1 MALYKMLFRIYY
13 FILNIDFKII
23 LLNKI
28 KYRFLSYF
36 GILIRNYAKKHL
48 SKSSN
53 KIINTNSSNHKKL
66 IVSLTTFPARI
77 DIVPL
82 VIESIF
88 LQSVQPDKVI
98 LWLAESQFSSEK
110 KLPSKLLEQK
120 KRGLEIKFCEDLKPH
135 KKYYYTLKKYPDDII
150 ITLDDDVFYPPF
162 LLKTLYDLYK
172 EYPNC
177 ISCTRGH
184 YITFDNNNQIKPYKE
199 WIALRE
205 NRPIEPSELIL
216 PTGVGGVLYPP
227 NSLNEEIFNKENIK
241 KLCLN
246 ADDLW
251 LKIMALKN
259 NTKVVISRD
268 NFYKFIT
275 VNKTQINA
283 LSHSNLGNEE
293 NDKQLAEI
301 LDNYDIDIKKENIR
315 WSNSY

>member
-13 FILNIDFKII
+13 SILNIDFKIV

-28 KYRFLSYF
+28 KYRFLLYF
-36 GILIRNYAKKHL
+36 EIVIRNYAKKFL
-48 SKSSN
+48 LNNNERKEN
-53 KIINTNSSNHKKL
+53 ENSFKKKKL

-88 LQSVQPDKVI
+88 LQSIQPDKVI
-98 LWLAESQFSSEK
+98 LWLAKSQFPSEK
-110 KLPSKLLEQK
+110 ELPNKLLEQK
-120 KRGLEIKFCEDLKPH
+120 NRGLEIRFCDDLKPH
-135 KKYYYTLKKYPDDII
+135 KKYYYTLKEYQDDII

-162 LLKTLYDLYK
+162 LLKTLYNLYQ
-172 EYPNC
+172 EHPNC
-177 ISCTRGH
+177 IACTRGH

-199 WIALRE
+199 WITLRE

-227 NSLNEEIFNKENIK
+227 NTLDEEIFNKENIK
-241 KLCLN
+241 KLCLK

-251 LKIMALKN
+251 LKIMALKKG
-259 NTKVVISRD
+259 TKVVITRE

-275 VNKTQINA
+275 VNKTQTNA
-283 LSHSNLGNEE
+283 LSHSNLDGGE
-293 NDKQLAEI
+293 NDKQLAKI
-301 LDNYDIDIKKENIR
+301 LNYYEVDIKKENIK
-315 WSNSY
+315 WSK